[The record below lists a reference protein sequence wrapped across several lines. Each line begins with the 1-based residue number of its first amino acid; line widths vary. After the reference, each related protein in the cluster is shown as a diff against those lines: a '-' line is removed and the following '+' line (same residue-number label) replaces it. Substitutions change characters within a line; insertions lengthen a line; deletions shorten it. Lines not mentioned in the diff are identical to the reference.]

1 MQSLCT
7 DMEVKNPGP
16 GKLSTALTSI
26 DGASLALRVNPD
38 YLQMNLLPPSNNNL
52 MKVQTHNV
60 QPNMLLTQP
69 IGNKVPTMQVS
80 PQTAPEPLAAPLSG
94 STGSPEEESSPRIA
108 ITVPSGPAG
117 GSDSYNEF

>member
-1 MQSLCT
+1 MDQASPLDIFTQYFPTVPQRPPSETLQQFQKLIELQTLMQSLCT

-52 MKVQTHNV
+52 MKAQ
-60 QPNMLLTQP
+60 
-69 IGNKVPTMQVS
+69 
-80 PQTAPEPLAAPLSG
+80 A
-94 STGSPEEESSPRIA
+94 
-108 ITVPSGPAG
+108 
-117 GSDSYNEF
+117 